1 MSTAHARQ
9 IDLAAEQLQEVKAQA
24 QKDAAEL
31 QELRDRFQ
39 ATDIELQNMNQRY
52 AQMCSNLNG
61 KVRELQAKVDEADV
75 ERRNKM
81 RGLTTSVKINIDKLF
96 DVG

>member
-1 MSTAHARQ
+1 
-9 IDLAAEQLQEVKAQA
+9 
-24 QKDAAEL
+24 
-31 QELRDRFQ
+31 
-39 ATDIELQNMNQRY
+39 
-52 AQMCSNLNG
+52 MCSNLNG